1 MRLCDVAQADLGK
14 FATVPTRGAVEHR
27 TMPHGRGIAMSVMA
41 MAGVAPYEGAA
52 VPAAPVTAPAASS
65 ASCNHLKTDLISTEQ
80 VWFFEVKGQVCVF
93 FCGFS

>member
-1 MRLCDVAQADLGK
+1 M
-14 FATVPTRGAVEHR
+14 EHR

-41 MAGVAPYEGAA
+41 MAGVADPYEGAA
-52 VPAAPVTAPAASS
+52 APAPVTAPAASS

-80 VWFFEVKGQVCVF
+80 VWFFEVKGQVCF

>member
-1 MRLCDVAQADLGK
+1 MYRMCVCVMLPRQISASSPRSPPVAPWNTAPC
-14 FATVPTRGAVEHR
+14 PTAAG
-27 TMPHGRGIAMSVMA
+27 VMA

-80 VWFFEVKGQVCVF
+80 VWFFEVKGQACVF